1 MADDDADT
9 AHKSKK
15 RRTQS
20 PTTGID
26 PETMITD
33 IDPEGDVLF
42 YFEQPGE
49 GEDTTIRHFA
59 LRVCSKVMKLSSPV
73 FRAMLGPHFR
83 EGQNLS
89 QATTEEPTII
99 PLPDDDFA
107 SMKIICEAL
116 HYKETVLPANWIT
129 FAGLVDKYDMKDTMR
144 FTSEAW
150 LADELCKKGPSDKL
164 WYQEHPEELVL
175 AAHLLDTPR
184 AFRTASLALM
194 RRHNTH
200 YLDLAPLLLEEHPLP
215 YSVLVPLLD
224 GSGSESQ

>member
-1 MADDDADT
+1 MADDDADP

-42 YFEQPGE
+42 YFEQHGE

-89 QATTEEPTII
+89 QATTEEPTVI

-107 SMKIICEAL
+107 SMKTICETL
-116 HYKETVLPANWIT
+116 HYKGTVPPANWIT
-129 FAGLVDKYDMKDTMR
+129 FARLVDKYDTKDAMQ
-144 FTSEAW
+144 FTIEAW
-150 LADELCKKGPSDKL
+150 LAEELCKKGPSDKL
-164 WYQEHPEELVL
+164 WYQEHPEELLL
-175 AAHLLDTPR
+175 AAHLLDNPR

-215 YSVLVPLLD
+215 YSILGEQPLRLI
-224 GSGSESQ
+224 SSA